1 MGDGVIYIMF
11 CLLVLPCLFIFAAIK
26 DGIDSRRVDKEIKN
40 GHYECSWEKP
50 VEEIRKVNPY
60 YHMTGEEIKEWLK
73 K

>member
-1 MGDGVIYIMF
+1 MF
-11 CLLVLPCLFIFAAIK
+11 CLLGLPCLFILAAIK
-26 DGIDSRRVDKEIKN
+26 DWIKSRKVDKEIKN
-40 GHYECSWEKP
+40 GHYECSWEKS